1 MLMQI
6 PETKKENDVLL
17 SAKGL
22 EKRFGLTAA
31 LKGVDIEIRR
41 GKITG
46 LIGENGSG
54 KSTFSSVIAGLY
66 GPTGGSISFQ
76 GKAWSPSDA
85 YDAQKNGV
93 SMVVQEMGTIPGI
106 RVADNLFLGHEKEF
120 ATSGIISRRRMY
132 AEAEKAL
139 NAVGVTGIDPR
150 ALTSSLGP
158 ESRKLLEI
166 ARAVHNNPELLII
179 DETTTALSQTGRDI
193 LYAVI
198 RKLCSRGK
206 GVIFISHD
214 IDELMNVC
222 DSLVILRDGEFIA
235 SLEKPDF
242 EPEHIKELMV
252 GRKLNG
258 TYYRSDTCRSG
269 AKETAL
275 AAEHV
280 YLGTVLAD
288 VSLALHRGEIL
299 GIGGLSES
307 GMHELGRVL
316 FGIEKPLLGN
326 VTAGAA
332 CIDSVSTAIKC
343 RIGYV
348 SKNRDLESLI
358 INASIVDNMVL
369 ASYRMLSR
377 YGIITN
383 RSQNRF
389 CNRQIEALQVKCSTS
404 VQNVSE
410 LSGGNKQ
417 KIAIGKWLGNES
429 EILILDCP
437 TRGID
442 IGVKA
447 ALYQL
452 MYQLKQEGKSII
464 MISEELPELIGM
476 SDRIMIM
483 KDGRIQQEFERSP
496 NLAESQL
503 IKAMI

>member
-1 MLMQI
+1 MQMPDI
-6 PETKKENDVLL
+6 GKRDDVLL
-17 SAKGL
+17 SARGL

-66 GPTGGSISFQ
+66 KPTGGSISFS
-76 GKAWSPSDA
+76 GKPWTPADA
-85 YDAQKNGV
+85 YDAQKKGV

-120 ATSGIISRRRMY
+120 AKSGIVRKRQMY
-132 AEAEKAL
+132 AEAAKAL
-139 NAVGVTGIDPR
+139 EAVGVTGIDPGE
-150 ALTSSLGP
+150 LTAALGP
-158 ESRKLLEI
+158 ESRKLIEI
-166 ARAVHNNPELLII
+166 ARAVHNRPELLII

-198 RKLCSRGK
+198 RKLCSQNK

-214 IDELMNVC
+214 IDELMSVC

-235 SLEKPDF
+235 SLEKSDF

-269 AKETAL
+269 AEETAL
-275 AAEHV
+275 HAEHV
-280 YLGTVLAD
+280 YLGTVLTD
-288 VSLALHRGEIL
+288 VSLSLHKGEIL

-316 FGIEKPLLGN
+316 FGIEKPLLGS
-326 VTAGAA
+326 VTAGSA
-332 CIDSVSTAIKC
+332 CIDSVSAAIKN

-358 INASIVDNMVL
+358 TSASIVDNMVL
-369 ASYRMLSR
+369 ASYRILAR

-383 RSQNRF
+383 LRQNRF
-389 CNRQIEALQVKCSTS
+389 CDRQVEALHVKCSTVS
-404 VQNVSE
+404 QDVSE

-452 MYQLKQEGKSII
+452 MYQLKQNGKSII

-483 KDGRIQQEFERSP
+483 KDGRIKQEFERTP
-496 NLAESQL
+496 GLAESQL

>member
-1 MLMQI
+1 MQMPDI
-6 PETKKENDVLL
+6 GKRDDVLL
-17 SAKGL
+17 SARGL

-66 GPTGGSISFQ
+66 KPTGGSISFS
-76 GKAWSPSDA
+76 GKPWTPADA
-85 YDAQKNGV
+85 YDAQKKGV

-120 ATSGIISRRRMY
+120 AKSGIVRKRQMY
-132 AEAEKAL
+132 AEAAKAL
-139 NAVGVTGIDPR
+139 EAVGVTGIDPGE
-150 ALTSSLGP
+150 LTAALGP
-158 ESRKLLEI
+158 ESRKLIEI
-166 ARAVHNNPELLII
+166 ARAVHNRPELLII

-198 RKLCSRGK
+198 RKLCSQNK

-214 IDELMNVC
+214 IDELMSVC

-235 SLEKPDF
+235 SLEKSDF

-269 AKETAL
+269 AEETAL
-275 AAEHV
+275 HAEHV
-280 YLGTVLAD
+280 YLGTVLTD
-288 VSLALHRGEIL
+288 VSLSLHKGEIL

-316 FGIEKPLLGN
+316 FGIEKPLLGS
-326 VTAGAA
+326 VTAGSA
-332 CIDSVSTAIKC
+332 CIDSVSAAIKN

-358 INASIVDNMVL
+358 TSASIVDNMVL
-369 ASYRMLSR
+369 ASYRILAR

-383 RSQNRF
+383 LRQNRF
-389 CNRQIEALQVKCSTS
+389 CDRQGEALHVKCST
-404 VQNVSE
+404 V
-410 LSGGNKQ
+410 L
-417 KIAIGKWLGNES
+417 ICRRLLKWG
-429 EILILDCP
+429 
-437 TRGID
+437 
-442 IGVKA
+442 
-447 ALYQL
+447 
-452 MYQLKQEGKSII
+452 
-464 MISEELPELIGM
+464 
-476 SDRIMIM
+476 IM
-483 KDGRIQQEFERSP
+483 KLTLLQNINRKLQS
-496 NLAESQL
+496 ESGL
-503 IKAMI
+503 EMSRKF

>member
-1 MLMQI
+1 M
-6 PETKKENDVLL
+6 PDTGKNNDVLL
-17 SAKGL
+17 QARRL

-54 KSTFSSVIAGLY
+54 KSTFSSVVAGLY
-66 GPTGGSISFQ
+66 QPTGGSISFR
-76 GKAWSPSDA
+76 GEPWTPSDP
-85 YDAQKNGV
+85 YEAQKNGV

-120 ATSGIISRRRMY
+120 AKYGIVAKKQMY

-139 NAVGVTGIDPR
+139 AAVGITGIEPGT
-150 ALTSSLGP
+150 LTAALGP
-158 ESRKLLEI
+158 ENRKLIEI
-166 ARAVHNNPELLII
+166 ARAVHNKPELLII

-198 RKLCSRGK
+198 RKLCSQGK

-214 IDELMNVC
+214 IDELMSVC
-222 DSLVILRDGEFIA
+222 DSLVILRDGEYIA
-235 SLEKPDF
+235 SLEKSEF
-242 EPEHIKELMV
+242 EQGRIKELMV

-258 TYYRSDTCRSG
+258 SYYRSDTCRSG
-269 AKETAL
+269 GKETVL
-275 AAEHV
+275 TAEHV
-280 YLGTVLAD
+280 YLGNCLTDITL
-288 VSLALHRGEIL
+288 SLYRGEIL

-326 VTAGAA
+326 VTADTETV
-332 CIDSVSTAIKC
+332 DSISAAIKC

-358 INASIVDNMVL
+358 INASIVDNMTL

-377 YGIITN
+377 FGIITN
-383 RSQNRF
+383 SGQNRF
-389 CNRQIEALQVKCSTS
+389 CSRQVDALRVKCST
-404 VQNVSE
+404 VKQDVSE

-496 NLAESQL
+496 GLAESQL